1 MKYILSKSVFFRQY
15 GENTIVYN
23 TNDKNVFVFDGC
35 AFDILNIFSNYNS
48 IEECLNVLNK
58 KYNLTKEDRTGISS
72 LILQLVNMK
81 ILKCENI
88 LTEQKDNIE
97 AYHRSQLLPE
107 NTLYAVQ
114 FELTFRCNERC
125 KHCYCVTD
133 KPLREEL
140 STKEIKNILDDLYD
154 MGVFEV
160 TFTGG
165 DLFVRKDTFEILE
178 YAYSKKFLV
187 NIFTNGIALSAKD
200 FIKLKSLNLK
210 SIHFSIYNYI
220 PEKHDAFTQV
230 KGSFEKTIN
239 AIKTCVTLNI
249 PTNIKTCVNEEN
261 AQDIEGI
268 LKLAKELD
276 TTIQISMSL
285 TAKND
290 GDLSPFQYRL
300 KTPEDYAKIMCV
312 VNNNIVIHC
321 SGDYKQIRPDNGQI
335 CGAGSNSLNINP
347 YGDVFPCNSLLINCG
362 NIKEKSIKNIWENS
376 TILKNIRQFT
386 IDKVKGCENCDMLG
400 FCNFCPGSALTETG
414 DPLQKYSEACIL
426 TKAKKLSN
434 NY

>member
-1 MKYILSKSVFFRQY
+1 MYSFYNKFNNIEVPLKYILSKSVFFRQY
-15 GENTIVYN
+15 GENTILYN

-276 TTIQISMSL
+276 TTIQISIDRKS
-285 TAKND
+285 
-290 GDLSPFQYRL
+290 
-300 KTPEDYAKIMCV
+300 V
-312 VNNNIVIHC
+312 V
-321 SGDYKQIRPDNGQI
+321 
-335 CGAGSNSLNINP
+335 
-347 YGDVFPCNSLLINCG
+347 
-362 NIKEKSIKNIWENS
+362 
-376 TILKNIRQFT
+376 
-386 IDKVKGCENCDMLG
+386 
-400 FCNFCPGSALTETG
+400 
-414 DPLQKYSEACIL
+414 
-426 TKAKKLSN
+426 
-434 NY
+434 